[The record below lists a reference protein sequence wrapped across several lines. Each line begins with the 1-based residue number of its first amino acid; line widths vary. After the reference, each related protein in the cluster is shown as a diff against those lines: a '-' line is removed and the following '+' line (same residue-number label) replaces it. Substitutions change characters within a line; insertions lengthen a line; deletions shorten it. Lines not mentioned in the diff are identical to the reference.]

1 MEWGRMGPALGS
13 LGSWGRG
20 GGRII
25 PAAGSRRPR
34 GRAESR
40 SGRPALPFL
49 LVADAEAACGE
60 AAPGPHQP
68 QPGGTEAAAAGA
80 DPRPGQFFRHHRTPP
95 PQHPVPPSQGFPL
108 GWGHMLLWR
117 PWPQGILTLGIP
129 SQSPSRSQ
137 NAIFFATPRVCKFHT
152 GLCKFHSLGPSVSTF
167 GSVNPPSSSTT
178 LPEITSRVDN
188 FTPQAYCSNPH
199 LTLWVAFIP
208 SGWTVSSLGGPGP
221 FLVTSKKRTPW
232 SARKRDPGAPPAPA
246 SPLPSSPCHFPPLSP
261 PLSVS
266 APSPPFCRTSGTRS
280 WRKQRYWSSPWAT

>member
-1 MEWGRMGPALGS
+1 
-13 LGSWGRG
+13 
-20 GGRII
+20 
-25 PAAGSRRPR
+25 
-34 GRAESR
+34 
-40 SGRPALPFL
+40 
-49 LVADAEAACGE
+49 
-60 AAPGPHQP
+60 
-68 QPGGTEAAAAGA
+68 
-80 DPRPGQFFRHHRTPP
+80 
-95 PQHPVPPSQGFPL
+95 
-108 GWGHMLLWR
+108 MLLWR

-188 FTPQAYCSNPH
+188 FTPQAYCSNPL
-199 LTLWVAFIP
+199 LTLRVAFIP

-266 APSPPFCRTSGTRS
+266 APSPPVCRTSGTRS